1 MGKKKPKAKPSKP
14 AAAGVESNSVSVPNK
29 TDIEAIAAAIC
40 SANQAVFMKVCRL
53 CESKDG
59 PFLNIFDADKVTAK
73 KIDELMPFG
82 VSTYYY
88 ITSYSSK
95 HLFNFIVLSMDL

>member
-1 MGKKKPKAKPSKP
+1 MGKKKPKAKLTKP
-14 AAAGVESNSVSVPNK
+14 APAGVETNSAVPNIK

-82 VSTYYY
+82 VSVNNTMLLNF
-88 ITSYSSK
+88 TT
-95 HLFNFIVLSMDL
+95 HFFNWI

>member
-82 VSTYYY
+82 VSTTTLHH
-88 ITSYSSK
+88 IHLSI
-95 HLFNFIVLSMDL
+95 LFNFIC

>member
-1 MGKKKPKAKPSKP
+1 MAKKKVKSKAKQPVKPSIP
-14 AAAGVESNSVSVPNK
+14 ESISSEVIAEAYSTVPPP
-29 TDIEAIAAAIC
+29 
-40 SANQAVFMKVCRL
+40 VFMKLCRL

-82 VSTYYY
+82 VRNIS
-88 ITSYSSK
+88 
-95 HLFNFIVLSMDL
+95 LLW